1 MTDIPDGYVTHAD
14 VRARG
19 WTVPLIRELLRPTG
33 RKLANAGNVNES
45 PWVYR
50 ITEVERLEREHTDV
64 RAAVAFAAGFAL
76 AEAADSAAQARRA
89 AAAKA
94 RRSTTSTSR
103 PKPTSK
109 RDFDIEFIA
118 DGGVTTRRLSDL
130 TGPED
135 LADALRE
142 AAENGQP

>member
-1 MTDIPDGYVTHAD
+1 MTDTPAGYITHTA

-33 RKLANAGNVNES
+33 MKLDDTASVNTS

-50 ITEVERLEREHTDV
+50 LDEVERLEREHDGV
-64 RAAVAFAAGFAL
+64 RTALEFAAGFAL
-76 AEAADSAAQARRA
+76 AEAAEAAAQTRR

-94 RRSTTSTSR
+94 RRSTTPTSR
-103 PKPTSK
+103 PKPAGR
-109 RDFDIEFIA
+109 RDFDIAFIV

-130 TGPED
+130 TGPDD
-135 LADALRE
+135 LAEALSE
-142 AAENGQP
+142 AAENDKP

>member
-1 MTDIPDGYVTHAD
+1 MTYTPDGYVTHKD

-33 RKLANAGNVNES
+33 MTLEDTAGVNSS

-50 ITEVERLEREHTDV
+50 LDEVERLEREHTGV
-64 RAAVAFAAGFAL
+64 RAAVEFAAGFAL
-76 AEAADSAAQARRA
+76 AEAAEAAAQARR

-130 TGPED
+130 TGPGD
-135 LADALRE
+135 LGTALRE